1 MKTRYKVILSN
12 RNIYKE
18 FELSPDVKIVKIG
31 TGVNCDFRLRK
42 DMFFDDIC
50 FTMTKKDEVWLLTCS
65 DNLYISL
72 GDIRKLV
79 SKELRHGDRFSI
91 CYQASDNELLT
102 LDYRIDF
109 NDGNIRY
116 ERAFDVYGYSRLT
129 IGTYRDSVIRL
140 NSGYLYNDNIEL
152 SAQNGSLLLTVISTT
167 NGVCHNG
174 NIVEDSVVINNGDFF
189 SISDC
194 FFYYKDG
201 KLWTEKSAKII
212 GSGVAFS
219 DIPDLN
225 SYPSFVKSTRVQT
238 KLNEEKIPILDPPA
252 LPVEP
257 KRNLLLSLLPS
268 LGMLIAAGAMAAMGS
283 PMMIIFSGISA
294 VMAIITA
301 VLSMRQGKKDYRENL
316 VKRTETYTN
325 YVAQKRIEI
334 EGFRND
340 EKLLLESIYISENQE
355 EANLNSFSEALFDRT
370 MKDDDFLDVRLGLGA
385 VEAKRKID
393 YKKQEKLE
401 IEDELQLIPEAICE
415 DYKYIYDAPIVCPFK
430 DAGAVG
436 VVGTE
441 EKRFE
446 IFKIIVL
453 DLIARQHFDDLK
465 MIFVAS
471 EENKERIHALRMLP
485 FVRNNALEVPN
496 IVCDEESKTQ
506 IFEYLYKE
514 LTRREAEKEHEN
526 HIVVFL
532 YDQYDFVNHPVS
544 KFVKQAKELGIT
556 FVFFGDSE
564 KKISQGCGYLIDVL
578 GNDTGYLINVKN
590 NTMYQTFSYQPVIT
604 AFFERIAYMLAPVYT
619 EGISLEGSLT
629 ESITMFDLLGI
640 ISVDDLDLQE
650 RWKQTKVYRSMSAP
664 VGVSKTGSVSLDLHD
679 TAHGPHGLVA
689 GTTGSGKSELLQTY
703 LLSMITLF
711 HPYEVCFVIIDFK
724 GGGMVNQFKDVPHL
738 LGAITNIDGKTINR
752 SLKSIKAELQKRQR
766 LFAQAEVNHIDKY
779 IRKYKAGEVET
790 PLPHL
795 IIIVDEFAELKAEQP
810 DFMKELISA
819 ARIGRSLGVHLILA
833 TQKPAG
839 QVNEQIW
846 SNSRFKICLKVQS
859 QQDSNEVLH
868 SPLAAEI
875 KEPGRAY
882 LQVGNNEIFELFQSA
897 YSGAPDKPEDS
908 STREFSICEISE
920 SGKKSVVFEQKKE
933 KNDEEETTQ
942 LNAIVDYVAA
952 YCEQNGIEK
961 LPDICLPALSDL
973 ILYKAGEVSGFDIVA
988 DIGIYDDPEN
998 QYQGVYSVNLTE
1010 QNVMVIGSSQSGKTN
1025 VLQTMIRDLSSKYS
1039 PEEVNIYIIDF
1050 ASMVLKN
1057 FETLKHVGG
1066 VVTASEDEKL
1076 KNLLKLLFSETE
1088 IRKEKLLAA
1097 GVSSFAAYKEA
1108 GNTDL
1113 PQIVLMIDNLTALK
1127 ELYFQD
1133 DDSLLQLCRDG
1144 LAVGISIVIVNAQ
1157 TTGIGYRYF
1166 TCFNQKIALF
1176 CNDSAEYHSLFEHCS
1191 ERIDEIHGRALIDIE
1206 KTHYECQMYLSF
1218 EGEKEFERVNAIR
1231 EYITEINSR
1240 NPSNKA
1246 KMIPSIPELLTVSY
1260 LDENYSDMIH
1270 EEDEVIAG
1278 LDFATVTPFVIALS
1292 KLGVAGVSGM
1302 PGFGKNNFLK
1312 HIICAL
1318 EEEHPGKSEVYI
1330 IDGISRRCSSY
1341 RNEKN
1346 VAAYELM
1353 TEQGF
1358 DIIRKIEGR
1367 LADRYQRIASE
1378 GSDILADEKMILLL
1392 INSRDFIES
1401 LCADPKVYGLYK
1413 NIIGKY
1419 KNMKSAVMIGD
1430 LENAVINYN
1439 SPEIYRYLRDNHNV
1453 FYFGDISG
1461 IKLFDLPMAIV
1472 RENKKPV
1479 VPGECFYITDTAV
1492 RKLKIPLLKESR

>member
-18 FELSPDVKIVKIG
+18 FELSPDAKIVKIG

-42 DMFFDDIC
+42 DLFFDDIC
-50 FTMTKKDEVWLLTCS
+50 FTLTKKDDGWLLVCS

-79 SKELRHGDRFSI
+79 SKELRHGDLFSI
-91 CYQASDNELLT
+91 RYQSSDNELLT
-102 LDYRIDF
+102 FDYRIDF

-116 ERAFDVYGYSRLT
+116 ERAFGISGYSRLT
-129 IGTYRDSVIRL
+129 IGTYSNSVIQL

-152 SAQNGSLLLTVISTT
+152 SLQNGSLLLTVISTT
-167 NGVCHNG
+167 NGVSHNG
-174 NIVEDSVVINNGDFF
+174 NIVDGSAIIKNGDFF
-189 SISDC
+189 SVSDC

-201 KLWTEKSAKII
+201 KLWTEKGSKII

-225 SYPSFVKSTRVQT
+225 TYPSFVKSTRVQT

-257 KRNLLLSLLPS
+257 KRNLLLTLLPS

-283 PMMIIFSGISA
+283 PMMIIFSGISG

-301 VLSMRQGKKDYRENL
+301 VLSMRQGKKEYNESL
-316 VKRTETYTN
+316 TKRTETYTN
-325 YVAQKRIEI
+325 YIAQKRSEI

-340 EKLLLESIYISENQE
+340 EKSLFESVYISESQE
-355 EANLNSFSEALFDRT
+355 EANLNSFSGSLFDRT

-401 IEDELQLIPEAICE
+401 IEDELQLVPATMCE
-415 DYKYIYDAPIVCPFK
+415 EYKYIYDAPIICPFK
-430 DAGAVG
+430 AAGAVG
-436 VVGTE
+436 IVGTE
-441 EKRFE
+441 ERRFE

-453 DLIARQHFDDLK
+453 DMIARQHFDDLK
-465 MIFVAS
+465 LIFVAS
-471 EENKERIHALRMLP
+471 EENKARIHALRMLP
-485 FVRNNALEVPN
+485 FVRNDALEVPN

-514 LTRREAEKEHEN
+514 LTRREDEEEHVN

-544 KFVKQAKELGIT
+544 KFVKQAKDLDVT
-556 FVFFGDSE
+556 FVFFGETE
-564 KKISQGCGYLIDVL
+564 KKISQGCGYLINVL
-578 GNDTGYLINVKN
+578 SNDTGFLVDVKD
-590 NTMYQTFSYQPVIT
+590 NTMYQTFLYQPVNT

-629 ESITMFDLLGI
+629 KSITMFDLLGI

-650 RWKQTKVYRSMSAP
+650 RWNQTKVYRSMSAP
-664 VGVSKTGSVSLDLHD
+664 VGVSKTGVVSLDLHD

-711 HPYEVCFVIIDFK
+711 HPYEVGFVIIDFK

-766 LFAQAEVNHIDKY
+766 LFAEAEVNHIDKY
-779 IRKYKAGEVET
+779 IKKYKAGEVET

-846 SNSRFKICLKVQS
+846 SNSRFKLCLKVQS

-908 STREFSICEISE
+908 STREFSIYEISE

-933 KNDEEETTQ
+933 KNDEEEATQ
-942 LNAIVDYVAA
+942 LNAIVNYVAE
-952 YCEQNGIEK
+952 YCEQGGIEK
-961 LPDICLPALSDL
+961 LPDICLPALSEH
-973 ILYKAGEVSGFDIVA
+973 IPYMTRKTTGFGIVA

-1010 QNVMVIGSSQSGKTN
+1010 QNVMLIGSSQSGKTN
-1025 VLQTMIRDLSSKYS
+1025 VLQTMIRDLSTKYS

-1057 FETLKHVGG
+1057 FEPLKHVGG

-1076 KNLLKLLFSETE
+1076 KNLLKLLFSEIE
-1088 IRKEKLLAA
+1088 NRKEKLLSA

-1133 DDSLLQLCRDG
+1133 DDSLLQICREG
-1144 LAVGISIVIVNAQ
+1144 MSVGVTVVIANSQ
-1157 TTGIGYRYF
+1157 TTGIGYRYLSN
-1166 TCFNQKIALF
+1166 FNCKIALF
-1176 CNDSAEYHSLFEHCS
+1176 CNDSSEYYSLFDHCKD
-1191 ERIDEIHGRALIDIE
+1191 RIEEIHGRSLIEID
-1206 KTHYECQMYLSF
+1206 KTHYECQMYLSYD
-1218 EGEKEFERVNAIR
+1218 GEREFERVGAIKS
-1231 EYITEINSR
+1231 YIKEVNTRYQKSG
-1240 NPSNKA
+1240 A
-1246 KMIPSIPELLTVSY
+1246 KVIPVIPEVLTASY
-1260 LDENYSDMIH
+1260 LNENFSYQITQPGQ
-1270 EEDEVIAG
+1270 VIAG
-1278 LDFATVTPFVIALS
+1278 LDYASVSPFMIDLASVGVCGFAGQDPETINTFIKYILASLDHNYPD
-1292 KLGVAGVSGM
+1292 M
-1302 PGFGKNNFLK
+1302 
-1312 HIICAL
+1312 
-1318 EEEHPGKSEVYI
+1318 SEVYLF
-1330 IDGISRRCSSY
+1330 DQISRDLSVLKDKSY
-1341 RNEKN
+1341 VCQYSVLQDDVVSAFLSIEEK
-1346 VAAYELM
+1346 
-1353 TEQGF
+1353 
-1358 DIIRKIEGR
+1358 
-1367 LADRYQRIASE
+1367 LAERYQKVAQGNE
-1378 GSDILADEKMILLL
+1378 EVLKDEKLIIVLL
-1392 INSRDFIES
+1392 NSPDFVTGVCGNQKA
-1401 LCADPKVYGLYK
+1401 LAVYN

-1419 KNMKSAVMIGD
+1419 KNLKVCILLGNMDNK
-1430 LENAVINYN
+1430 LINY
-1439 SPEIYRYLRDNHNV
+1439 SAPEMYRTIRDQKQL
-1453 FYFGDISG
+1453 FYFGNISTLK
-1461 IKLFDLPMAIV
+1461 IFDVPLQYLRAF
-1472 RENKKPV
+1472 KKPV
-1479 VPGECFYITDTAV
+1479 SESDCFYITEEQIY
-1492 RKLKIPLLKESR
+1492 KLKTANH